1 MKNRAAHMAG
11 LDKMEFRDV
20 PVPELKRGEVLA
32 RVECVGICGFD
43 ARYFHD
49 GRRCGFV
56 IGGDFILGHEAAGV
70 VEEVGEGVASL
81 ARGDRV
87 ALEPG
92 IPCGKC
98 NLCPDVKF
106 LAAPPVQGC

>member
-1 MKNRAAHMAG
+1 MFFGGKRRAKA
-11 LDKMEFRDV
+11 
-20 PVPELKRGEVLA
+20 RGDIPGWKKD
-32 RVECVGICGFD
+32 R
-43 ARYFHD
+43 
-49 GRRCGFV
+49 GRRNFV
-56 IGGDFILGHEAAGV
+56 VGGDFILGHEAAGV
-70 VEEVGEGVASL
+70 AEEAGEGVASL

-92 IPCGKC
+92 IPCGKREFCKGGKC